1 MAAGKFSL
9 FSSCLLNKKKHQFK
23 GTPAWK
29 LKAQSS
35 KKISL
40 NLILVATMVAK
51 ARDSRRL
58 SEAAK
63 YAANKE
69 ERKRKLNEKNRA
81 EIAAN
86 RQFGDDYQPC
96 ML

>member
-1 MAAGKFSL
+1 
-9 FSSCLLNKKKHQFK
+9 
-23 GTPAWK
+23 
-29 LKAQSS
+29 
-35 KKISL
+35 
-40 NLILVATMVAK
+40 MVAK

-69 ERKRKLNEKNRA
+69 ERKRKINEKNRA

-86 RQFGDDYQPC
+86 HQFGDDYQPC
-96 ML
+96 MF

>member
-1 MAAGKFSL
+1 
-9 FSSCLLNKKKHQFK
+9 
-23 GTPAWK
+23 
-29 LKAQSS
+29 
-35 KKISL
+35 
-40 NLILVATMVAK
+40 MVAK

-69 ERKRKLNEKNRA
+69 ERKINEKNRA

-86 RQFGDDYQPC
+86 HQFGDDYQPC
-96 ML
+96 MF